1 MFASKPDDAPASQLS
16 DAQVLGSLRDGK
28 MQHYNLEADIGNA
41 TRAAN
46 LRRLYL
52 AETIGDSGKAA
63 GIKSLPFEG
72 YDYQALVGANCEN
85 VIGYIPIPVGVFGP
99 LKVDG
104 KLYHIP
110 MATTEGCLVASANR
124 GARAITQCGGAVT
137 ALLKDG
143 ITRSPVLRT
152 PSLREAESI
161 VQWLGVPE
169 NFERIRSAF
178 NSSSRF
184 ASLQAI
190 KTAVAGR
197 SLFLRF
203 ACTTGD
209 AMGMN
214 MVSKGTQRA
223 LAELATV
230 FPDTKLVSMPY
241 SLCTAVRFA
250 PLTILFR
257 CFRSAFQAII
267 AATRSLLPST
277 GLKGVAKVWLRR
289 QLCPAVSS
297 RTFSKPLL
305 TAWSRPTYS
314 RTTSA
319 PLLQVQ
325 LVVSMPMPLI
335 WLPLF
340 SLQLVRIQRRL
351 LKARSAS
358 LRWRKHLKVTCSY
371 RSACRALRSEL
382 SGVAW
387 G

>member
-1 MFASKPDDAPASQLS
+1 MHKLITNRLGNVLPALRSFGVRAPQARMFASKSDDAPASLLS
-16 DAQVLGSLRDGK
+16 DAQVLGNLRDGK

-41 TRAAN
+41 TRSAN

-85 VIGYIPIPVGVFGP
+85 VIGYVPIPVGVFGP
-99 LKVDG
+99 LNVDG

-137 ALLKDG
+137 ALLKDA

-169 NFERIRSAF
+169 NFERIRLAF

-230 FPDTKLVSMPY
+230 FPDTKLVGM
-241 SLCTAVRFA
+241 
-250 PLTILFR
+250 
-257 CFRSAFQAII
+257 
-267 AATRSLLPST
+267 
-277 GLKGVAKVWLRR
+277 
-289 QLCPAVSS
+289 
-297 RTFSKPLL
+297 
-305 TAWSRPTYS
+305 
-314 RTTSA
+314 
-319 PLLQVQ
+319 
-325 LVVSMPMPLI
+325 
-335 WLPLF
+335 LF
-340 SLQLVRIQRRL
+340 SCSV
-351 LKARSAS
+351 
-358 LRWRKHLKVTCSY
+358 LRC
-371 RSACRALRSEL
+371 
-382 SGVAW
+382 
-387 G
+387 

>member
-1 MFASKPDDAPASQLS
+1 MQKLIISRLGKSLPILRSIAARGPQARMFAAKSEDGPASQLS
-16 DAQVLGSLRDGK
+16 DAQLLSSLRDGK
-28 MQHYNLEADIGNA
+28 LQHYNLEADIGNA

-52 AETIGDSGKAA
+52 AETIGDKGKAA
-63 GIKSLPFEG
+63 GINSLPFDG

-85 VIGYIPIPVGVFGP
+85 VIGYMPIPVGVFGP

-110 MATTEGCLVASANR
+110 MATHEGCLVASANR
-124 GARAITQCGGAVT
+124 GARAITQSGGAVT

-152 PSLREAESI
+152 PSLREAEAI

-169 NFERIRSAF
+169 NFERIRLAF

-214 MVSKGTQRA
+214 MVSKGTQKA

-230 FPDTKLVSMPY
+230 FPDTKLV
-241 SLCTAVRFA
+241 RA
-250 PLTILFR
+250 PMSR
-257 CFRSAFQAII
+257 CA
-267 AATRSLLPST
+267 PP
-277 GLKGVAKVWLRR
+277 LR
-289 QLCPAVSS
+289 
-297 RTFSKPLL
+297 
-305 TAWSRPTYS
+305 
-314 RTTSA
+314 
-319 PLLQVQ
+319 
-325 LVVSMPMPLI
+325 
-335 WLPLF
+335 
-340 SLQLVRIQRRL
+340 
-351 LKARSAS
+351 
-358 LRWRKHLKVTCSY
+358 
-371 RSACRALRSEL
+371 
-382 SGVAW
+382 
-387 G
+387 

>member
-1 MFASKPDDAPASQLS
+1 MHKLVFSRLGKLPSALRSFVPRAPQARLYAAKSEDSPASQLS

-41 TRAAN
+41 TRAAS

-52 AETIGDSGKAA
+52 AEIIGDKSKASGINA
-63 GIKSLPFEG
+63 LPFDG

-85 VIGYIPIPVGVFGP
+85 VIGYMPIPVGVFGP

-110 MATTEGCLVASANR
+110 MATHEGCLVASANR
-124 GARAITQCGGAVT
+124 GARAITQSGGAVT

-161 VQWLGVPE
+161 VHWLGVPE
-169 NFERIRSAF
+169 NFERIRLAF

-214 MVSKGTQRA
+214 MVSKGTQKA

-230 FPDTKLVSMPY
+230 FPDTKLVGIPFCLSFALMPFG
-241 SLCTAVRFA
+241 S
-250 PLTILFR
+250 
-257 CFRSAFQAII
+257 
-267 AATRSLLPST
+267 
-277 GLKGVAKVWLRR
+277 
-289 QLCPAVSS
+289 
-297 RTFSKPLL
+297 
-305 TAWSRPTYS
+305 
-314 RTTSA
+314 
-319 PLLQVQ
+319 
-325 LVVSMPMPLI
+325 
-335 WLPLF
+335 
-340 SLQLVRIQRRL
+340 
-351 LKARSAS
+351 
-358 LRWRKHLKVTCSY
+358 
-371 RSACRALRSEL
+371 
-382 SGVAW
+382 
-387 G
+387 